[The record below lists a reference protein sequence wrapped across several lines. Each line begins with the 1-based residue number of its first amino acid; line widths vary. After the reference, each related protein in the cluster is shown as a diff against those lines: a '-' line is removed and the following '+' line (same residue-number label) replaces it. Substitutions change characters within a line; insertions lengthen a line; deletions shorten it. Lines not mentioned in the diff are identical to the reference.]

1 MDCWFPPTPTKKTV
15 LYDHFPFEFL
25 LELIDNL
32 AIKFQEVEDIAPSL
46 LEVVGSEQML
56 LEECAD
62 LLHQA
67 LNTQVRF
74 HQKQNEYLLDRHK
87 LSSIQSFVCGNMLRL
102 FTWCYAVLT
111 VLDIPNC
118 VGDGRQPEGTTF
130 TPEKSSQKKNMK
142 AINR

>member
-1 MDCWFPPTPTKKTV
+1 MIIF
-15 LYDHFPFEFL
+15 LSSSL

-32 AIKFQEVEDIAPSL
+32 AIKVQEVEDVAPSL

-87 LSSIQSFVCGNMLRL
+87 LSSIQSFVCGNMFGFLRDATL
-102 FTWCYAVLT
+102 Y
-111 VLDIPNC
+111 
-118 VGDGRQPEGTTF
+118 
-130 TPEKSSQKKNMK
+130 
-142 AINR
+142 